1 MPEALSGELSL
12 WFEARTS
19 EDWSLN
25 VDSTPLTFIIN
36 GEGPT
41 LLDVS
46 PDLDAYINEE
56 VYRTVS
62 FTFHDVGGFSNETL
76 SAYTWLEARDDGT
89 NGGASDGVPQREEYQ
104 PALFYTQQNGN
115 LWTVNITVNDT
126 INDDHQW
133 GRVLLEG
140 TDLGGLQHTCGF
152 G

>member
-1 MPEALSGELSL
+1 MVHASSRRGGARFGECTRSTLGELSL

-62 FTFHDVGGFSNETL
+62 FSFHDVGGFSNETL

-89 NGGASDGVPQREEYQ
+89 NGGASDGVPQREEYHR
-104 PALFYTQQNGN
+104 PCSTPTKTAT
-115 LWTVNITVNDT
+115 
-126 INDDHQW
+126 
-133 GRVLLEG
+133 
-140 TDLGGLQHTCGF
+140 F
-152 G
+152 GP

>member
-1 MPEALSGELSL
+1 MHPKHLGELSL

-62 FTFHDVGGFSNETL
+62 TFHDVGGFSNDTL
-76 SAYTWLEARDDGT
+76 SAYTCLRLAMTARTVGP
-89 NGGASDGVPQREEYQ
+89 AMVPQRGNTNR
-104 PALFYTQQNGN
+104 PLFYTQQNGN
-115 LWTVNITVNDT
+115 L
-126 INDDHQW
+126 
-133 GRVLLEG
+133 GP
-140 TDLGGLQHTCGF
+140 
-152 G
+152 